1 MGKFEG
7 TLNKIHINPLL
18 TIVHRRT
25 PTAWAVINGI
35 TILVA
40 LQKAVSVFPKAVFVE
55 IGLETF
61 VIILYNEWKERILKK
76 GQND

>member
-1 MGKFEG
+1 VVF
-7 TLNKIHINPLL
+7 L
-18 TIVHRRT
+18 T
-25 PTAWAVINGI
+25 PTAWAVINGR

-40 LQKAVSVFPKAVFVE
+40 LQKAVSVFPKAVSVE

-76 GQND
+76 GSAK